1 MRGTEYYVPQVK
13 IGDETFD
20 MELVENRTD
29 LGALEGSA
37 DGYGGWYSYTIKTT
51 QESVEVMFLNGSGKY
66 NMTASVSSDAWFTS
80 KRYDYKNNE
89 NLVDYTALHKAIA
102 SAQKEAAPSDELAA
116 AIDAALAVYNKTSYS
131 PDKISVSQS
140 DVDNAAK
147 AITDLLSK

>member
-1 MRGTEYYVPQVK
+1 
-13 IGDETFD
+13 
-20 MELVENRTD
+20 
-29 LGALEGSA
+29 
-37 DGYGGWYSYTIKTT
+37 
-51 QESVEVMFLNGSGKY
+51 MFLNGSGKY

-102 SAQKEAAPSDELAA
+102 SAQKEAAPSGELAA